1 MTGVSEGSQQRGSLK
16 YEVYKTFL
24 THPDTARDFLAL
36 YLPPALLKI
45 CDLNTLK
52 LESGSFI
59 EEGLHPYFADV
70 LWSLKTANGEG
81 YIYALIEHQSTPDRH
96 MAFRLLRYAIAAM
109 QRHLDAGHERLP
121 LVVPILFCHGRATP
135 WPYTLNWLELFNEP
149 EVARQLYSASF
160 PLVDVGALDDDD
172 IMKHKRMAML
182 ELLLKHSHIRDLMA
196 VIEPLVCL
204 LEEGYTTQA
213 RLTALMNWMLHTAN
227 TVEPVA
233 FVKEL
238 AHRMPQHREEFMTIA
253 QALEQIGLERGLQQ
267 GLAKGLEQG
276 RQEAMQDVA
285 RRLLGRGLSLEVIAE
300 ATGLSEQVLRQIRQ

>member
-1 MTGVSEGSQQRGSLK
+1 
-16 YEVYKTFL
+16 
-24 THPDTARDFLAL
+24 
-36 YLPPALLKI
+36 
-45 CDLNTLK
+45 
-52 LESGSFI
+52 
-59 EEGLHPYFADV
+59 
-70 LWSLKTANGEG
+70 
-81 YIYALIEHQSTPDRH
+81 
-96 MAFRLLRYAIAAM
+96 M

-121 LVVPILFCHGRATP
+121 LVVQILFCHGRATP

-149 EVARQLYSASF
+149 EVARQLYNGSF

-213 RLTALMNWMLHTAN
+213 RLTALMHWMLHTAN

-238 AHRMPQHREEFMTIA
+238 AHRTPQHREEFMTIA
-253 QALEQIGLERGLQQ
+253 QALEQ
-267 GLAKGLEQG
+267 G
-276 RQEAMQDVA
+276 RLEAMQDVA
-285 RRLLGRGLSLEVIAE
+285 RSLLKMEMSWRRLPKLPVCLNRRCGRFASKDCRPRPGSA
-300 ATGLSEQVLRQIRQ
+300 SIRRYCRFTIGKSRW

>member
-1 MTGVSEGSQQRGSLK
+1 MIIVLNRPR
-16 YEVYKTFL
+16 KT
-24 THPDTARDFLAL
+24 
-36 YLPPALLKI
+36 
-45 CDLNTLK
+45 
-52 LESGSFI
+52 
-59 EEGLHPYFADV
+59 
-70 LWSLKTANGEG
+70 
-81 YIYALIEHQSTPDRH
+81 
-96 MAFRLLRYAIAAM
+96 
-109 QRHLDAGHERLP
+109 GHERLP

-227 TVEPVA
+227 TVDPGA

-238 AHRMPQHREEFMTIA
+238 ADRLPQHREDFMTIA
-253 QALEQIGLERGLQQ
+253 EYLEQIGLKRGLEQ
-267 GLAKGLEQG
+267 GREQGLEQG

-300 ATGLSEQVLRQIRQ
+300 ATGLPEQALRQIRQ